1 MESHRKMKFRAKIC
15 SKVLQVLLRLS
26 AAAAAAAAAD
36 DDDDDNWN
44 KSNFEIFAK
53 SSLTTFLFLFKK

>member
-26 AAAAAAAAAD
+26 AAAAAAAAAAA

-44 KSNFEIFAK
+44 KSHFEIFAK
-53 SSLTTFLFLFKK
+53 SSLTTFPFLF